1 MASNYKQGTDSRN
14 GIAEASAA
22 RRNGGTIK
30 IWEAVAGANPPATP
44 ETAIADDNTNY
55 KLLATLTFAN
65 PAGGAGASGVVT
77 ANAITSDTNAAK
89 SGTAEFFR
97 EVKSDGT
104 TVAGQG
110 TAGEA
115 ADTADLTFD
124 SKDIVAGGTVA
135 ISSLSWT
142 CPVGGT

>member
-1 MASNYKQGTDSRN
+1 MASNYKQGTPSRN
-14 GIAEASAA
+14 AA
-22 RRNGGTIK
+22 VEGAAGQRNGGNIQ

-65 PAGGAGASGVVT
+65 PAGGAGSNGTVT

-89 SGTAEFFR
+89 SGVAEFFR
-97 EVKSDGT
+97 ERKSDN
-104 TVAGQG
+104 TVVGQG

-124 SKDIVAGGTVA
+124 DKDIVAGGTVA
-135 ISSLSWT
+135 ISSLTWT
-142 CPVGGT
+142 LPVGGT